1 MSRRCLILVGVV
13 GLKPGSSPQWTNAAS
28 QHGCRPMRLATMSVH
43 AYSINQIGMPWPH
56 RLAPSQNQTAKGQTS
71 CVEFS

>member
-1 MSRRCLILVGVV
+1 
-13 GLKPGSSPQWTNAAS
+13 
-28 QHGCRPMRLATMSVH
+28 MSVH
-43 AYSINQIGMPWPH
+43 AYSINQIGVPWPH